1 MNLLVKL
8 FILSIC
14 LSGTIHASETMV
26 ITGARVHTLGPE
38 GTHENAIIIINDSR
52 FTAIGSDL
60 EIPDNAVQ
68 IDATGKIITPG
79 LFSPMSQLG
88 LVEVAA
94 VAGTNDATQ
103 RGDQFSAG
111 FDVADAYNPRST
123 AIPITRVD
131 GITRATIIPR
141 GSSPDEDGNAS
152 GVLSGL
158 GSVVNLGEGS
168 DHFLKRGA
176 VVVVNFGESG
186 SQIAAGS
193 RALATMILRNAL
205 DDAID
210 YRENKTAYE
219 RGDLIREYSVSTFD
233 LKALQSV
240 IDGRI
245 PLLFHVNRA
254 SDISVIVN
262 LVDEYKIQAIIAG
275 GAEAWMVAEDLASK
289 KIPVILDGMNNLP
302 VNFDHIN
309 ARLDSASILNDAG
322 VQISFGASLETPNAR
337 NLRQSAGI
345 SVANGLPWDKALEA
359 ISLSP
364 AKIFGV
370 DMSIGSIEVG
380 KEADFVIWASDPL
393 ELMSYPEQVFI
404 QGIAIP
410 MKSRQTLLRDRYLQ
424 SGSDKPPAFR
434 NR

>member
-1 MNLLVKL
+1 MNFFIKL
-8 FILSIC
+8 FIFCTYLFTPV
-14 LSGTIHASETMV
+14 LASEITV
-26 ITGARVHTLGPE
+26 ITGARIHTLGLE
-38 GTHENAIIIINDSR
+38 GTHGKATIIVNDGL

-60 EIPDNAVQ
+60 EIPKNAVH

-94 VAGTNDATQ
+94 VAGTNDAVQ

-111 FDVADAYNPRST
+111 FDVGDAYNPRST
-123 AIPITRVD
+123 AIPITRID

-141 GSSPDEDGNAS
+141 GSSPDENGNKS

-158 GSVVNLGEGS
+158 GSVVSLGEKP

-176 VVVVNFGESG
+176 VVVVNLGESG
-186 SQIAAGS
+186 SQFAAGS
-193 RALATMILRNAL
+193 RALATMVLRKAL

-210 YRENKTAYE
+210 YRMNKTAFE
-219 RGDLIREYSVSTFD
+219 RGDLIREYSISTFD

-240 IDGRI
+240 IDGTI

-254 SDISVIVN
+254 SDIGVIVN
-262 LVDEYKIQAIIAG
+262 MVDDYEIQAIIAG
-275 GAEAWMVAEDLASK
+275 GAEAWMVADDLASK
-289 KIPVILDGMNNLP
+289 QIPVILDGVNNLP
-302 VNFDHIN
+302 IDFDHIN

-322 VQISFGASLETPNAR
+322 VQISFGASLGTPNAR

-380 KEADFVIWASDPL
+380 KEADFVIWDSDPL
-393 ELMSYPEQVFI
+393 ELMSFPEQVFI

-410 MKSRQTLLRDRYLQ
+410 MNSRQTLLRDRYLQ
-424 SGSDKPPAFR
+424 SGADKLPAFR

>member
-1 MNLLVKL
+1 MKFFIKL
-8 FILSIC
+8 FFFCVC
-14 LSGTIHASETMV
+14 LFTTALAFETTV
-26 ITGARVHTLGPE
+26 ITGARVHTLGSE
-38 GTHENAIIIINDSR
+38 AVRENVTIVINDGI
-52 FTAIGSDL
+52 FTDIGADL
-60 EIPDNAVQ
+60 EIPKNAIHV
-68 IDATGKIITPG
+68 DAAGKILTPG

-94 VAGTNDATQ
+94 VAGTNDAVQ

-141 GSSPDEDGNAS
+141 GSSPDENGNKS

-158 GSVVNLGEGS
+158 GSVITLGGS
-168 DHFLKRGA
+168 SDYFLKRGA

-193 RALATMILRNAL
+193 RALAVMVLRQAL

-210 YRENKTAYE
+210 YQINRLAFE
-219 RGDLIREYSVSTFD
+219 RGDLIREYSISTFD
-233 LKALQSV
+233 LKVLQSV
-240 IDGRI
+240 IDGTI

-254 SDISVIVN
+254 SDIGVIIDM
-262 LVDEYKIQAIIAG
+262 VDDYEIQAIIAG
-275 GAEAWMVAEDLASK
+275 GAEAWMVADDLATK
-289 KIPVILDGMNNLP
+289 NIPVILDGMNNLP
-302 VNFDHIN
+302 VDFDHIN
-309 ARLDSASILNDAG
+309 ARLDSARILNDAG
-322 VQISFGASLETPNAR
+322 VQIAFGASLGTPNAR

-345 SVANGLPWDKALEA
+345 SVANGLPWGKALEA

-370 DMSIGSIEVG
+370 DTSVGSIEVG
-380 KEADFVIWASDPL
+380 KEADFVIWNSDPL
-393 ELMSYPEQVFI
+393 ELMSFPEQVFI

-410 MKSRQTLLRDRYLQ
+410 MNNRQTLLRDRYLQ
-424 SGSDKPPAFR
+424 RGVDKPPAYR